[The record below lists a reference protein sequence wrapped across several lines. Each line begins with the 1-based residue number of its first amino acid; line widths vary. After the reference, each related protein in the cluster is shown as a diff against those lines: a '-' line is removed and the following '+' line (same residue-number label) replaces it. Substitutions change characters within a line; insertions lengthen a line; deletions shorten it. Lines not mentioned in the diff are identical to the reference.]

1 MFRSLAVASALA
13 GLTIP
18 TLAAPAHAAPGH
30 AAPGHGA
37 KEFGQAV
44 PAAQAK
50 RTVTITM
57 KDNEYEPKSVTVK
70 AGEVVRFIVVN
81 KGDLLHEFAVGRP
94 QDHVEHQKMMAMMMD
109 HGMITPTAI
118 DHKKMKMDHGGHMHS
133 HGPESG
139 SVLVEPGKRAEL
151 TWKFPQAMT
160 LQFACT
166 IPGHYEAGMVGSF
179 DYK

>member
-1 MFRSLAVASALA
+1 MFRSFAVASALA
-13 GLTIP
+13 VLT
-18 TLAAPAHAAPGH
+18 AASAF

-37 KEFGQAV
+37 KPYGQAA

-50 RTVTITM
+50 RTITITM
-57 KDNEYEPKSVTVK
+57 KDSLNEPKSVTVK
-70 AGEVVRFIVVN
+70 AGEVVRFVIVN
-81 KGDLLHEFAVGRP
+81 KGELLPEFALGRP

-109 HGMITPTAI
+109 HGMITATAI
-118 DHKKMKMDHGGHMHS
+118 DHKKMKMDHGDGAHM

-151 TWKFPQAMT
+151 TWKFAQTAT

-166 IPGHYEAGMVGSF
+166 IPGHYELGMVGEF
-179 DYK
+179 RFQ

>member
-1 MFRSLAVASALA
+1 MFRSLALASLLA
-13 GLTIP
+13 TLSIP
-18 TLAAPAHAAPGH
+18 HAFAAPDQ
-30 AAPGHGA
+30 GA
-37 KEFGQAV
+37 REFGQAV

-50 RTVTITM
+50 RTITITM

-94 QDHVEHQKMMAMMMD
+94 QDHAEHQKMMAMMLD
-109 HGMITPTAI
+109 HGMITPTSI
-118 DHKKMKMDHGGHMHS
+118 DHKKMKMDHGGQTHR
-133 HGPESG
+133 HGPETG

-166 IPGHYEAGMVGSF
+166 IPGHYEAGMVGKF
-179 DYK
+179 NYQ

>member
-1 MFRSLAVASALA
+1 MFRSLSLASL
-13 GLTIP
+13 
-18 TLAAPAHAAPGH
+18 LAAIAITPASAAPG
-30 AAPGHGA
+30 
-37 KEFGQAV
+37 EFGQAA

-50 RTVTITM
+50 RTITITM

-70 AGEVVRFIVVN
+70 AGEVVRFIVLN
-81 KGDLLHEFAVGRP
+81 KGELLHEFAVGRP
-94 QDHVEHQKMMAMMMD
+94 QDHAEHQKMMAMMLE
-109 HGMITPTAI
+109 HGMITTTSI
-118 DHKKMKMDHGGHMHS
+118 DHKKMKMDHGGGSHAHQ

-166 IPGHYEAGMVGSF
+166 IPGHYEAGMVGKF
-179 DYK
+179 NFQ